1 MRNGRNEQHNI
12 ITDQEYQ
19 LNGPV
24 NHGRNYLGNHIP
36 NTNKG
41 IKKPSK
47 IMTDGKRVNAYS
59 GVDKSSRKKEF
70 GRRKWGEVTIKDSKI
85 IL

>member
-1 MRNGRNEQHNI
+1 MDLLTMAEITWAI
-12 ITDQEYQ
+12 ISQ
-19 LNGPV
+19 
-24 NHGRNYLGNHIP
+24 IP
-36 NTNKG
+36 NKG